1 MIFKDYGIVIK
12 QINFGDY
19 DKILSIVTQNHGKV
33 SAIAK
38 GVRKINSKK
47 APSCELFVKSK
58 FAFAKGRSLDIITET
73 QPITYFDSLKS
84 TLEKITTLFYIS
96 ELLDQFIEEGDETQS
111 QEVYQLL
118 DQFLQLCEASK
129 QENLFSLTRGFESRL
144 LAVLGISPDLYH
156 CAKCGNSLLNF
167 QSFRYSSVAG
177 GILCSKC
184 SEAMK
189 DSGNDISV
197 DSLKSL
203 RYFQE
208 QDLSRSE
215 LLQLNGKM
223 RSEIKFFNQK
233 ILEYF
238 YGLRIKSK
246 EIVLN

>member
-1 MIFKDYGIVIK
+1 MIFKDNGIIIK

-19 DKILSIVTQNHGKV
+19 DKILSIITEKHGKI

-47 APSCELFVKSK
+47 SASCELFVKSK

-73 QPITYFDSLKS
+73 QPVTFFDSLKS
-84 TLEKITTLFYIS
+84 ALEKIATLFYIS
-96 ELLDQFIEEGDETQS
+96 ELLDQFIEEGDEMQS
-111 QEVYQLL
+111 REIYQLL
-118 DQFLQLCEASK
+118 NDFLHLCAKSG

-144 LAVLGISPDLYH
+144 LSVLGVSPDLYN
-156 CAKCGNSLLNF
+156 CVKCGSKLF
-167 QSFRYSSVAG
+167 DSQSFRYNPADG
-177 GILCSKC
+177 GIFCSACGEIRKLSC
-184 SEAMK
+184 
-189 DSGNDISV
+189 DDISI

-208 QDLSRSE
+208 QDLARSE
-215 LLQLNGKM
+215 LLRIDEKI
-223 RSEIKFFNQK
+223 RSEVKFFNQK